1 MNVNASAD
9 SIEDAVSE
17 LRQILGQVIH
27 ALKER
32 AASTEAADE
41 IEPLKAALAEAGLAG
56 RHKRLLVTLGSTGPI
71 SIGGLAQTMNLS
83 SATTSLVAGQL
94 ERAGLL
100 VRTEDP
106 VDRRRTIAS
115 LPEHLQAP
123 LSALVNAS
131 AEPLRRTLEQL
142 ESDAREQ
149 FLANLRLL
157 AAELT
162 PDQAE

>member
-1 MNVNASAD
+1 MNVNASVEAAGG
-9 SIEDAVSE
+9 AVSE
-17 LRQILGQVIH
+17 LRQLLGEVIH

-32 AASTEAADE
+32 AAGTEAADE

-71 SIGGLAQTMNLS
+71 SIGELAQAMNLS
-83 SATTSLVAGQL
+83 SATTSLVAGEL

-106 VDRRRTIAS
+106 EDRRRTIVS
-115 LPEHLQAP
+115 LPDHLQAP
-123 LSALVNAS
+123 LAAIVNAS

-142 ESDAREQ
+142 EPPAREH
-149 FLANLRLL
+149 FLAGLRLL

-162 PDQAE
+162 PSQAE